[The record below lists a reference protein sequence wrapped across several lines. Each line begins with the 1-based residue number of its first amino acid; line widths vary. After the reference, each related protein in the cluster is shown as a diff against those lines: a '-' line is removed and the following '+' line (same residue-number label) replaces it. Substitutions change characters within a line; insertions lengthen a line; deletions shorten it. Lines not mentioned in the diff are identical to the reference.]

1 MKRSVFMI
9 PIKMCGIK
17 KIINLP
23 LLLLLTT
30 LFISCNATKLN
41 VNKHNYFNEDYFYN
55 DSLKTAID
63 FWGTLNFI
71 NPTERLKHNLKS
83 EGIKSI
89 DNNKLF
95 LVCESKTN
103 KYKMYFFSDSIKPS
117 VDLQKINQKITS
129 NDTVNNIVL
138 FEKSKGHTKITG
150 IIKSE
155 GSDKKYSLTL
165 AQNIISKIAIDSV
178 DEGKLSLFKVWS
190 NYAVKRKN
198 QLQARK
204 KIMTLPLANNQKGGM
219 KSQFVTTA
227 NSFISENQAYA
238 DLIKNLE
245 QERKI
250 RYKDL
255 ISEISE
261 RSEIKK
267 NQGVFDEISQ
277 VAKNNSVIILNEDH
291 YYPKHR
297 IFAMQ
302 LLDVLKLNGFTNIS
316 LEAFTEN
323 DKFMPNYS
331 NGFYTAEPYFAHFI
345 RKAKEMGFIITGHE
359 STDNNIDRE
368 VGQAKN
374 IAKIFEQNPKAKI
387 FVYVG
392 HSHIEKGNNGKK
404 WMAQQFKE
412 QTNIDPITI
421 NQVSICADV
430 ADELTLIP
438 KLSLV
443 GDSIPKST
451 ADFFVINNIKTDLQ
465 KVYSGKMFKKFILR
479 NPLFKPF
486 KNEEV
491 LISVFDMS
499 EYLELKELAIPIVNF
514 LHIPESDKIK
524 LNLPIG
530 KYHVLVRTE
539 DNKELSN
546 INIEVN

>member
-1 MKRSVFMI
+1 
-9 PIKMCGIK
+9 MCGIK
-17 KIINLP
+17 KIINSS
-23 LLLLLTT
+23 LLLLLAP
-30 LFISCNATKLN
+30 LLISCNATRQN

-55 DSLKTAID
+55 DSLKIAID
-63 FWGTLNFI
+63 FWGALNFI
-71 NPTERLKHNLKS
+71 NPTERLRHRLKS

-95 LVCESKTN
+95 LVCESKAN
-103 KYKMYFFSDSIKPS
+103 KYKMYFFCDSIKSPTDYQR
-117 VDLQKINQKITS
+117 VNQKITS
-129 NDTVNNIVL
+129 NDTVNKIVL
-138 FEKSKGHTKITG
+138 FEKSKGHIKITG

-155 GSDKKYSLTL
+155 GSDKEYSLNL

-204 KIMTLPLANNQKGGM
+204 KIMTLPLTNNQKGGL
-219 KSQFVTTA
+219 KSQFVMTA
-227 NSFISENQAYA
+227 NSFISENHAYT

-255 ISEISE
+255 ISKISE
-261 RSEIKK
+261 HSEIKK

-277 VAKNNSVIILNEDH
+277 LAKNNSVIILNEDH

-323 DKFMPNYS
+323 DKFTPNYS
-331 NGFYTAEPYFAHFI
+331 NGFYTGEPYFAHFI

-368 VGQAKN
+368 LGQAKN
-374 IAKIFEQNPKAKI
+374 IAKIFDQNSKAKI

-404 WMAQQFKE
+404 WMAQYFKE

-421 NQVSICADV
+421 NQVSICADL
-430 ADELTLIP
+430 ADELILIP
-438 KLSLV
+438 KQSLV
-443 GDSIPKST
+443 GDSIPRSN

-465 KVYSGKMFKKFILR
+465 KVYFDKIFQKFILR
-479 NPLFKPF
+479 NSLFKSF
-486 KNEEV
+486 KSEEV

-514 LHIPESDKIK
+514 LQIPESDKIK
-524 LNLPIG
+524 LNLPSG
-530 KYHVLVRTE
+530 KYHVVVRTE
-539 DNKELSN
+539 DNKELSSN
-546 INIEVN
+546 NIEVN